1 MTAEGEEL
9 VDLFAKKMLNL
20 ANPIARNVG
29 LEVTNAPGLQFSK
42 LYGANNISVVEDH
55 ITATV
60 PDLLA

>member
-42 LYGANNISVVEDH
+42 LHGANNISVVGDH